1 MAYRLPLVACLVGGE
16 YPSGCSDPRT
26 ASRRCPHVVGRRDA
40 SESRLPVGWSR
51 QSDPRALRDDAELCQ
66 IVGRHARL
74 CVRWRRAGD
83 GRAEASGL
91 GVIQK
96 LPPQG
101 AQGNTH
107 QPCPRQESRFCR
119 TSLRPRRRPAR
130 SHAHIFGLAAVSRP
144 PARRAV
150 GRRHQVRP
158 DGWRS
163 PATAATTS
171 RSRPMW
177 FNVVR
182 HRLGF
187 PYWPLSA
194 YLKHK
199 VKNAVGYIGN
209 YENAV
214 VAEARRRGVDGGICG
229 PHRRI
234 GKTDFSSAFKAVTA
248 DKISSQK
255 GNPTFIWT
263 LSWSYRQQSVWSKR
277 IWGEGVVARTATL
290 PEEFV
295 RCSKGRLRPSYER

>member
-1 MAYRLPLVACLVGGE
+1 
-16 YPSGCSDPRT
+16 
-26 ASRRCPHVVGRRDA
+26 
-40 SESRLPVGWSR
+40 
-51 QSDPRALRDDAELCQ
+51 
-66 IVGRHARL
+66 
-74 CVRWRRAGD
+74 
-83 GRAEASGL
+83 
-91 GVIQK
+91 
-96 LPPQG
+96 
-101 AQGNTH
+101 
-107 QPCPRQESRFCR
+107 
-119 TSLRPRRRPAR
+119 
-130 SHAHIFGLAAVSRP
+130 
-144 PARRAV
+144 
-150 GRRHQVRP
+150 
-158 DGWRS
+158 
-163 PATAATTS
+163 
-171 RSRPMW
+171 MW

-214 VAEARRRGVDGGICG
+214 VAEARRRGVDGGMCG

-277 IWGEGVVARTATL
+277 IWVRVLLREPQPCRRDLYDARRADYGHRMNDDPRRRLSPLATSAPVFLFHASPRGRSGLSVIGPANWSASDRRPQEGRTCVFT
-290 PEEFV
+290 
-295 RCSKGRLRPSYER
+295 RWKKRSC

>member
-1 MAYRLPLVACLVGGE
+1 
-16 YPSGCSDPRT
+16 
-26 ASRRCPHVVGRRDA
+26 
-40 SESRLPVGWSR
+40 
-51 QSDPRALRDDAELCQ
+51 
-66 IVGRHARL
+66 
-74 CVRWRRAGD
+74 
-83 GRAEASGL
+83 
-91 GVIQK
+91 
-96 LPPQG
+96 
-101 AQGNTH
+101 
-107 QPCPRQESRFCR
+107 
-119 TSLRPRRRPAR
+119 
-130 SHAHIFGLAAVSRP
+130 
-144 PARRAV
+144 
-150 GRRHQVRP
+150 
-158 DGWRS
+158 
-163 PATAATTS
+163 
-171 RSRPMW
+171 MW